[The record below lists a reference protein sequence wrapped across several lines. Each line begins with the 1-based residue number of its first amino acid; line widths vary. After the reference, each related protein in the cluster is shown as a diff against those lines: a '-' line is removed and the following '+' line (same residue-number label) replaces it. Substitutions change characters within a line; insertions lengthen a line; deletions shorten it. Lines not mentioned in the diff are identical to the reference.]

1 MHAGSRMLHYAC
13 SSPMAAVPARP
24 AAPRTGP
31 AGSYATRPLSRSSSG
46 APQAATHV
54 HTVAGRGTR
63 CTGGRAAGSAAT
75 RAACLPRR
83 VKITWQKVGH
93 TDDTLHARWSGPQY
107 HSATGQGNSR
117 HPQQKL
123 ARVIP
128 SPTAPTSHGARAPT
142 STLRMREATGCD
154 PHQTPIERGQLRAC
168 QAAGHRPVLA
178 GCRTVGQLRERSK
191 ELCSL
196 TVCRSAL
203 TPSHTICHLH
213 TRCSCTVS
221 WGRAVCSAE
230 LTNRPKRSETAQTI
244 LQTLGRDNGQRQSV
258 LLVREDQRRAAV
270 RSAQQQAGVL
280 WCQAFQGR
288 QPQRTWQLGIQPP
301 ALRAGER
308 LWAAASEAEVPP
320 AMCGPTCNAHN
331 ATDGSCRS
339 DTPPGALHGE
349 SCHCGLRV
357 LPSQTPR
364 VAEVGRDLWR

>member
-1 MHAGSRMLHYAC
+1 MHAGSRMVHYAC

-31 AGSYATRPLSRSSSG
+31 AGSYATRPLSRGSSG

-270 RSAQQQAGVL
+270 RSSKPAYFGARLFKGDSRSAHGSWAYSHLHCGRASACGQQQVRPRSHL
-280 WCQAFQGR
+280 QC
-288 QPQRTWQLGIQPP
+288 
-301 ALRAGER
+301 
-308 LWAAASEAEVPP
+308 AAPP
-320 AMCGPTCNAHN
+320 AMRTMQPMDHA
-331 ATDGSCRS
+331 AL
-339 DTPPGALHGE
+339 TPH
-349 SCHCGLRV
+349 RV
-357 LPSQTPR
+357 PCMEKAVTVASGCSHHRLP
-364 VAEVGRDLWR
+364 E